1 MPLDFGKNMT
11 ELIDLITVEDFKKQF
26 PRFSPMYLP
35 VFIQGNTYFKD
46 DVVYFNNLFYIC
58 IVESTTDDPTNAE
71 NWKLI
76 NQSVL
81 NYTQDNDIEE
91 AFQEAYVNF
100 NEGLFPDIETA
111 KRVFLFLTAHY
122 LTVDFNNALG
132 VNNLGIPT
140 SKSVGS
146 VSEGYTIPQ
155 WLTNSPGLSMYST
168 TGYGVKYASLIR
180 PYLVGNIFI
189 ARGATTV
196 E

>member
-1 MPLDFGKNMT
+1 MT
-11 ELIDLITVEDFKKQF
+11 IIEEVTPETFKKFF

-46 DVVYFNNLFYIC
+46 DIVYFNNLFYIC
-58 IVESTTDDPTNAE
+58 TVESTIDEPTNAE
-71 NWKLI
+71 SWNLT

-81 NYTQDNDIEE
+81 NYTQDSDIEE
-91 AFQEAYVNF
+91 AFKEAYVNF
-100 NEGLFPDIETA
+100 NEGFFPDIETA

-122 LTVDFNNALG
+122 LMVDFNNSLG
-132 VNNLGIPT
+132 INNIGIPT

-155 WLTNSPGLSMYST
+155 WLTNSAGLSMYAT

-180 PYLVGNIFI
+180 PHLIGNIFI
-189 ARGATTV
+189 ARGATTA